1 MNFLYPLLVVLL
13 AVFAVAPLEYPGA
26 FQSQTGLLAVYNL
39 INLDQNPLQFFNWA
53 PTLGREYDLF
63 RMDGALPY
71 WVAEIF
77 HRVGFGYLD
86 SIKLVYALAWLAGGL
101 TMFVLARKFFNDAG
115 ALLAAT
121 VYTYLPFHIAT
132 VYVRG
137 AFAESVAWAIF
148 PLALLGLIRQQTTDN
163 RRQKS
168 AIGYL
173 LSAGLFAALFLT
185 QLGMAILFSVV
196 ALAIAAALR
205 LVSLTP
211 RTAQDVHERDF
222 VRLLATVLG
231 GGLISVLLYA
241 STIFRYGVALSR
253 DVFTPDFVLP
263 FQLFSSAW
271 SSPSTATGSPS
282 TVQISQGTILVDP
295 LPFQLGVVP
304 VGLAIIAVAVGW
316 QKGVQPNALLRRVV
330 TVFLA
335 AALGLTLLTFGI
347 SAPLWNV
354 LGVLASPWQLL
365 AFVGLAL
372 AIAAGAPLAFDARLS
387 HPAMLAVLVSLPI
400 VASYGY
406 LTPHFF
412 DVAPTRPPIAIF
424 GRNEIALLDYRI
436 VGPLRHGATV
446 RLELRWQALRP
457 VDHDYTVFVHA
468 VHADGMTWGQED
480 AKPVDGTLPTI
491 KWTRGQVVLDTHTIQ
506 IDVEGP
512 REGYHLEMGL
522 YQSANSQ
529 RAFTDNGADQL
540 ILPRPGDPEP
550 IISDQ
555 LPPQSN

>member
-26 FQSQTGLLAVYNL
+26 VQSQTGLLAVYNL
-39 INLDQNPLQFFNWA
+39 IDLDQNPLQFFNWA

-63 RMDGALPY
+63 HIDGALPY

-86 SIKLVYALAWLAGGL
+86 SIKLVYALAWGAGALA
-101 TMFVLARKFFNDAG
+101 MFALARKLLVSAAEPFFSDAG

-137 AFAESVAWAIF
+137 AFAESAAWAIF
-148 PLALLGLIRQQTTDN
+148 PLALLVLIRQQTTDDN
-163 RRQKS
+163 
-168 AIGYL
+168 IGYL
-173 LSAGLFAALFLT
+173 LSASPFAVLFLI
-185 QLGMAILFSVV
+185 QPGMAILFAAV
-196 ALAIAAALR
+196 AFVIVAALR
-205 LVSLTP
+205 
-211 RTAQDVHERDF
+211 QHEREF
-222 VRLLATVLG
+222 TRPLATILG
-231 GGLISVLLYA
+231 GWLIGVLLYA
-241 STIFRYGVALSR
+241 PTFFRYGAIFSR
-253 DVFTPDFVLP
+253 DIFTADFVSP

-271 SSPSTATGSPS
+271 GFPLTSSLPSTAR
-282 TVQISQGTILVDP
+282 VSQGTLLMDP

-304 VGLAIIAVAVGW
+304 TGLAIIAVAVGW
-316 QKGVQPNALLRRVV
+316 QKGVQPNIPTRRVV
-330 TVFLA
+330 SVFFV
-335 AALGLTLLTFGI
+335 AALVLTLLMFEI

-354 LGVLASPWQLL
+354 LGTFAANPWQLL

-372 AIAAGAPLAFDARLS
+372 SIVAGASVAFDSRLS
-387 HPAMLAVLVSLPI
+387 QPAMLAVLVSLPV

-406 LTPHFF
+406 LSPRFLDFT
-412 DVAPTRPPIAIF
+412 PTRPQIAIF
-424 GRNEIALLDYRI
+424 GKHEIALLDYRI

-446 RLELRWQALRP
+446 RLELKWQALRT

-468 VHADGMTWGQED
+468 VDATGNTWGQED

-491 KWTRGQVVLDTHTIQ
+491 KWTAGQVVFDTHAIQ

-512 REGYHLEMGL
+512 REGYHLEVGL
-522 YQSANSQ
+522 YQAATGD
-529 RAFTDNGADQL
+529 RAIIDNGADQL

-550 IISDQ
+550 TISDW
-555 LPPQSN
+555 LPPKAN

>member
-39 INLDQNPLQFFNWA
+39 IHLDQNPLQFFNWA

-86 SIKLVYALAWLAGGL
+86 SIKLVYALAWVAGGL
-101 TMFVLARKFFNDAG
+101 TMFALARKFFNDAG

-148 PLALLGLIRQQTTDN
+148 PLALLVLIRQQTTDN

-168 AIGYL
+168 AICYL
-173 LSAGLFAALFLT
+173 LSAGPFAALFLI
-185 QLGMAILFSVV
+185 QPGMAILFSVV
-196 ALAIAAALR
+196 AFGIAAALQ
-205 LVSLTP
+205 LVR
-211 RTAQDVHERDF
+211 RTARDVHERDF

-231 GGLISVLLYA
+231 GGLIGALLYA
-241 STIFRYGVALSR
+241 PTIFRYGAALSR
-253 DVFTPDFVLP
+253 DMFTPDFVLP

-271 SSPSTATGSPS
+271 GSPS
-282 TVQISQGTILVDP
+282 TSPGPSSPVQISQGAILVDP

-335 AALGLTLLTFGI
+335 AAFGLTLLTLGI
-347 SAPLWNV
+347 SSPLWNV
-354 LGVLASPWQLL
+354 LGALAMSPWQLL

-372 AIAAGAPLAFDARLS
+372 AIAAGAPLALDARLS

-406 LTPHFF
+406 LAPRFF

-468 VHADGMTWGQED
+468 VAADGTTWGRED

-491 KWTRGQVVLDTHTIQ
+491 KWTMGQVVLDTHTIQ

-512 REGYHLEMGL
+512 REGYHLEVGL
-522 YQSANSQ
+522 YQAANSQ
-529 RAFTDNGADQL
+529 RAFTDNGTDQL